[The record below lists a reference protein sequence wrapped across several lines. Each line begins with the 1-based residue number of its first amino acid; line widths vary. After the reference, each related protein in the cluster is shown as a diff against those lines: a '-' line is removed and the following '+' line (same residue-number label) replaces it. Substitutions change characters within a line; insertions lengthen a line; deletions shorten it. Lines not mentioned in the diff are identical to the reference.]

1 MSKNTKVAI
10 GMIICA
16 AILLAALALS
26 LSGVVKSIISGGLS
40 FGGIT
45 YSDAEKYTAG
55 EAVIQDQVK
64 NLDIHWINGQVNV
77 AYHKENTIELKETSN
92 KEITADL
99 QLRWWVDGDTLR
111 VQYAKSGFRTGSLNN
126 QVKQLTIT
134 LPEGAL
140 FGNVSIDATSADL
153 NVPSLKADSLSV
165 DVTSGNINVSGEIKN
180 LTAGATSG
188 DMVLELT
195 AQAKSIRTDATSGN
209 VQIAAPGAEEIRTS
223 STSGD
228 VKISAGTVK
237 EVHTSSTSGSIEC
250 ALEGFGVV
258 DIDATS
264 GNITLKLPQQPGF
277 RAVLDTTSGD
287 VDYNI
292 PLSREG
298 NTYICGDGSGQVSV
312 NTTSGDILLQ

>member
-10 GMIICA
+10 GMIVCA

-45 YSDAEKYTAG
+45 YSDVEKYTAG

-92 KEITADL
+92 KDITPDL

-134 LPEGAL
+134 LPEGAF

-153 NVPSLKADSLSV
+153 KVPSLKADSLSV
-165 DVTSGNINVSGEIKN
+165 DVTSGNINVSGEITN

-195 AQAKSIRTDATSGN
+195 AQAKSIHTDTTSGN

-228 VKISAGTVK
+228 VKISELGEYARTFFAGM
-237 EVHTSSTSGSIEC
+237 H
-250 ALEGFGVV
+250 LNDVV
-258 DIDATS
+258 DFNDDHFA
-264 GNITLKLPQQPGF
+264 P
-277 RAVLDTTSGD
+277 
-287 VDYNI
+287 
-292 PLSREG
+292 
-298 NTYICGDGSGQVSV
+298 GDGKVDFAALKDFATNVRHVVFEPSHAVSEESLRRSV
-312 NTTSGDILLQ
+312 AHIRSLWCK